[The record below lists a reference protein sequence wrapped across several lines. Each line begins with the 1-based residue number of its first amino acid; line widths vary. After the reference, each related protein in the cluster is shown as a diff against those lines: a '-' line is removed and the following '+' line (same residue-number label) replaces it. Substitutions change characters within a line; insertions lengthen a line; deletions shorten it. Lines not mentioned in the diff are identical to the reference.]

1 MKITFE
7 PYNPLW
13 KQTFNEIKKELTEIL
28 CPVTPGIEHIGS
40 TSVQG
45 LSAKPIIDIL
55 IGLETEADLDIIP
68 PLLMA
73 KDYMYY
79 EKYNE
84 DMPYRRF
91 FIKLKVSPQSLS
103 LPVYIKKSDIVPE
116 ESHNHA
122 FRMAHIHVIPVN
134 SEHWMRHIA
143 FRDYLRAHQEV
154 KNEYQRLK
162 EKLSMMEW
170 KDGNDYNQAKDCF
183 IKEEE
188 QKAIKWYHEFYKLNR
203 NG

>member
-170 KDGNDYNQAKDCF
+170 KDGNDYNQAKDC
-183 IKEEE
+183 
-188 QKAIKWYHEFYKLNR
+188 
-203 NG
+203 